1 MPEEEKEEKERTKA
15 SVYMNPE
22 EYKSIR
28 KGAVDTGMKV
38 SHYLLGLVRLGK
50 AFLGEYDWQDALAK
64 FRGEETD
71 RDWIKAETKAMQK
84 GVSLEEYQ
92 RRLRSRLEAN
102 KQTRR
107 FCEIQAEIIEEEL
120 DEVEHLLEKTKK

>member
-1 MPEEEKEEKERTKA
+1 MPEEKEEKESTKA

-22 EYKSIR
+22 EYKSLQ

-50 AFLGEYDWQDALAK
+50 AFLGEYDWRDALAK
-64 FRGEETD
+64 FRGKETD
-71 RDWIKAETKAMQK
+71 RDWIKAETKAMRK
-84 GVSLEEYQ
+84 DVSMEEYQ
-92 RRLRSRLEAN
+92 RRLLKRLEAN

-107 FCEIQAEIIEEEL
+107 FCEIQAEIINEEL
-120 DEVEHLLEKTKK
+120 DEVEHLLEK